1 MWTTTKENNDW
12 FAFGLRCALLI
23 LTSAPCIE
31 YTMNEAV
38 LNRNSGQLEPGTFI
52 QATSLGLFPAAY
64 FNALSRGVFFFVF
77 ADSTF
82 PFAAKKF
89 RQTLYGGGQKQV
101 Y

>member
-1 MWTTTKENNDW
+1 MRSFHLDI
-12 FAFGLRCALLI
+12 R
-23 LTSAPCIE
+23 PCIE